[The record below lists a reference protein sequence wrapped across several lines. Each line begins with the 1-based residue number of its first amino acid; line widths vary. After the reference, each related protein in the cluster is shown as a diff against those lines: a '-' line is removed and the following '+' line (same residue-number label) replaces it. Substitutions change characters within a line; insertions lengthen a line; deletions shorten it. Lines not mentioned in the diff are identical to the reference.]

1 MTAVLD
7 AAPALRRAR
16 LAPTRRWWRDASGI
30 ACWASALVVGY
41 LWLIGGGA
49 QDLTSSAASAVTSF
63 GRLLG
68 LVGADLLLV
77 QVFLMARVPW
87 VERSYG
93 QDELARRHRL
103 VGFWSLNLVV
113 LHIGLITV
121 GYALAD
127 GRGVVGEL
135 WHVVTTYDG
144 MLMAAISTAC
154 FVVVG
159 ATSVRMARRKL
170 RYETWHL
177 LHLYAYLGVA
187 LSVPHE
193 IWTGADF
200 TSSPAARAYW
210 VTTYLVAAGAVL
222 VFRLGLPLWRSLR
235 HGLVVSGVDR
245 EGAGVVSV
253 RVRGRDLH
261 RLPARPG
268 QFFVWRFR
276 DGAGWSAGHPF
287 SLSSA
292 PGEELRLTA
301 KDLGDGSRRLAAL
314 APGTPVLVEGPYGR
328 LTAEQRVT
336 DRVVLVGCGIGITP
350 LRALLEDLEGVPT
363 TLLHRV
369 RSADELV
376 LRAEIEELAAA
387 QDVTV
392 HYLLGR
398 RRPGSWLPAAAHG
411 HRDADVLRR
420 LAPHLLTSD
429 VYVCGPPGWTDAVT
443 AAAREAGLPA
453 EQLHLERFSW

>member
-7 AAPALRRAR
+7 APALRRPR
-16 LAPTRRWWRDASGI
+16 PAPTARWWRDASAI

-41 LWLIGGGA
+41 LWLAGGGA
-49 QDLTSSAASAVTSF
+49 QDLTSSAAGSVTSL
-63 GRLLG
+63 GRLAG

-103 VGFWSLNLVV
+103 VGFWSLNLVL
-113 LHIGLITV
+113 LHIGLITL
-121 GYALAD
+121 GYAMAD
-127 GRGVVGEL
+127 HRGVVGEL

-144 MLMAAISTAC
+144 MLMAALSTAC
-154 FVVVG
+154 LVLVG
-159 ATSVRMARRKL
+159 VTSVRMARRTL

-177 LHLYAYLGVA
+177 LHLYAYLGVG

-200 TSSPAARAYW
+200 TSTPAARVYW
-210 VTTYLVAAGAVL
+210 VTTYLVAAGAVV

-276 DGAGWSAGHPF
+276 DGRGWVAGHPF
-287 SLSSA
+287 SLSAA
-292 PGEELRLTA
+292 PGHELRLTA
-301 KDLGDGSRRLAAL
+301 KDLGDGSSRLASL

-336 DRVVLVGCGIGITP
+336 NRVVLIGCGIGITP

-363 TLLHRV
+363 TLLYRA
-369 RSADELV
+369 RSAEELV
-376 LRAEIEELAAA
+376 LREEIEELAAA
-387 QDVTV
+387 HGVTV
-392 HYLLGR
+392 HYLLGQ
-398 RRPGSWLPAAAHG
+398 RRPGSWLPAAAG
-411 HRDADVLRR
+411 AQSDGDVLHR
-420 LAPHLLTSD
+420 LAPDLLRSD
-429 VYVCGPPGWTDAVT
+429 VFVCGPPAWTDAVVV
-443 AAAREAGLPA
+443 AARAAGLPDG
-453 EQLHLERFSW
+453 QLHLERFSW